1 MRKKQKELL
10 RGNKRE
16 EYYTVK
22 KDTVNGKVE
31 YTPVYVDANTGEIG
45 TLFKRSFDT
54 EKEIDELIA
63 KVNTATDVP
72 RDYVLVHVTP
82 EELARKSEETKKY
95 TTAQTLQGEFLDET
109 KDGYKV
115 VNITKDKDER
125 NIAIIYR
132 QTANDF
138 ILAPRYDT
146 SDGTWAQSYYYNS
159 LESAEQDRAKM
170 YGDKSKIYENKEW
183 NKKMPENE
191 KPKWLDITV
200 SKDARIKVNNK
211 TSFMRMPT
219 NGKYSGY
226 TYNFY
231 NDKIKDS
238 TQIAD
243 LQSDSRELAL
253 TLRIRE
259 NDTVL
264 LKNREDDEI
273 ELTAT
278 KFKEAVHGTLGKD
291 YLRKADEN
299 DKQWTTISVP
309 REAILGEYENRTLF
323 AMPKFAEIAGYAFYV
338 PNVFVKE
345 DDESEGERVKISV
358 PDDFKFTAQDKSGEN
373 KVELTAYQV
382 FKRMNGTEANDYKK
396 EKNAEQAAASA
407 PPDNDGWRYVSVDE
421 KAKIAEYGERTM
433 FRMPQGE
440 YSGYCYYI
448 PNKLLRPNEEKGTIR
463 VSLPENFVVTLHNK
477 QAENEDEKKIEMN
490 KEDYIAQVKGKTADD
505 YTVYSKPSE
514 AKSEKFMAVEKKLI
528 ENVPDEM
535 KAKPNW
541 VIVRTKFNEDKG
553 RLDKF
558 LIDIHTGKMAKS
570 DDPTT
575 WATFDEAREYAK
587 HNGGVALA
595 YALDGKDGIA
605 CIDLDDCYEENGDLK
620 PFAADLYKKCDGMY
634 CEKSVSGKGLHFFG
648 KTQGMDVRTFS
659 EDGEME
665 FYRGAHFIAMTGDEM
680 GGTELKSFDEP
691 QIKSVIESKCK
702 KRTPLD
708 GKGVGVEGLSRMS
721 DREVVERAEKGADG
735 KTFKALYDGQ
745 DIKRVHPANIKM
757 WVNKTCKLA
766 GIKHFSVH
774 SLRHTN
780 ISLQIMAG
788 VPIVTV
794 AGRAGHSRTSTTTDT
809 YAYYIQSSDKTA
821 AQTLNNIFS
830 TAGQSNVFD

>member
-1 MRKKQKELL
+1 
-10 RGNKRE
+10 
-16 EYYTVK
+16 
-22 KDTVNGKVE
+22 
-31 YTPVYVDANTGEIG
+31 
-45 TLFKRSFDT
+45 
-54 EKEIDELIA
+54 
-63 KVNTATDVP
+63 
-72 RDYVLVHVTP
+72 
-82 EELARKSEETKKY
+82 
-95 TTAQTLQGEFLDET
+95 
-109 KDGYKV
+109 
-115 VNITKDKDER
+115 
-125 NIAIIYR
+125 
-132 QTANDF
+132 
-138 ILAPRYDT
+138 
-146 SDGTWAQSYYYNS
+146 
-159 LESAEQDRAKM
+159 
-170 YGDKSKIYENKEW
+170 
-183 NKKMPENE
+183 
-191 KPKWLDITV
+191 
-200 SKDARIKVNNK
+200 
-211 TSFMRMPT
+211 
-219 NGKYSGY
+219 
-226 TYNFY
+226 
-231 NDKIKDS
+231 
-238 TQIAD
+238 
-243 LQSDSRELAL
+243 
-253 TLRIRE
+253 
-259 NDTVL
+259 
-264 LKNREDDEI
+264 
-273 ELTAT
+273 
-278 KFKEAVHGTLGKD
+278 
-291 YLRKADEN
+291 
-299 DKQWTTISVP
+299 
-309 REAILGEYENRTLF
+309 
-323 AMPKFAEIAGYAFYV
+323 MPKFAEIAGYAFYV

-745 DIKRVHPANIKM
+745 DIKNDHSRSDMSLMN
-757 WVNKTCKLA
+757 KLA
-766 GIKHFSVH
+766 FWCNGDKEQMLRIFATSGLYRPDKSDNYYECTVIKAIRDTVT
-774 SLRHTN
+774 RYQPKTN
-780 ISLQIMAG
+780 TPNTNKPVSG
-788 VPIVTV
+788 
-794 AGRAGHSRTSTTTDT
+794 
-809 YAYYIQSSDKTA
+809 
-821 AQTLNNIFS
+821 NNS
-830 TAGQSNVFD
+830 GKGGK